1 MIPVYTGARGGG
13 PRSSIGDFC
22 EHEGHV
28 SQIIGR
34 RFRCGW
40 GEGIVSDHRF
50 TISACRGGRAVP
62 DYRSVISLS
71 MRGGCHGLTISACR
85 GGRGGVLP
93 WPRKGP

>member
-22 EHEGHV
+22 EYEGHV

-40 GEGIVSDHRF
+40 GGE
-50 TISACRGGRAVP
+50 
-62 DYRSVISLS
+62 LS
-71 MRGGCHGLTISACR
+71 QIIGLRYLRVGEA
-85 GGRGGVLP
+85 G
-93 WPRKGP
+93 